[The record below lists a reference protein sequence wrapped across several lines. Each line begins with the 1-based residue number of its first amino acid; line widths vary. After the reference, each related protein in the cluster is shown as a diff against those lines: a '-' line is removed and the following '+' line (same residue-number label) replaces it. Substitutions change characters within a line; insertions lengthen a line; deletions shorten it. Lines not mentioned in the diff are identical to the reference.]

1 MNREEHLDELRR
13 RHAELDDRLAS
24 EEDRPL
30 PDTIAIAQLKKEKL
44 AIKDEM
50 AQLASA

>member
-1 MNREEHLDELRR
+1 MDREDQLDQLRR
-13 RHAELDDRLAS
+13 RHAELDTQLAN

-30 PDTIAIAQLKKEKL
+30 PNTIAIAQLKKEKL